1 MQCSEVSQIS
11 PQQPGV
17 GGTGGGYGLRKLGAA
32 LAVVALAMLNATAA
46 SAANSPAEQQAQWS
60 VTARSTDAAYTPSA
74 GRGKSLYERNFA
86 RNADMPSCA
95 ACHTADP
102 RQAGKHAVT
111 GKAILPLSP
120 LANPDRFADAAK
132 TEKWFKRNCNDV
144 AGRECTAAEKADFVE
159 YLVKG
164 LK

>member
-1 MQCSEVSQIS
+1 MQCTEFCHIKRD
-11 PQQPGV
+11 QPGV
-17 GGTGGGYGLRKLGAA
+17 GSTGNARAPTLLATVIIFCALTWLSNAA
-32 LAVVALAMLNATAA
+32 HA
-46 SAANSPAEQQAQWS
+46 SSLAEQQAQWS
-60 VTARSTDAAYTPSA
+60 VTARSTDAAYAPSA
-74 GRGKSLYERNFA
+74 SRGKALYERNFA

-120 LANPDRFADAAK
+120 LANPDRFTDAAK

-159 YLVKG
+159 FLVKG